1 MDTTPNMWRRFL
13 AAFSKITRHW
23 LIAYAAFAAVFCVQS
38 SYSQEQQNAQKQREE
53 EKDPLANLDP
63 TLRRAVER
71 DPLTLIRIAAL
82 GLKDP
87 AEQGEALT
95 GLVAAFL
102 KRNKPDD
109 AAIELKSI
117 EDKLW
122 LARALLHVSDYEK
135 RQGRLQNSKATL
147 ERALKLASGKQI
159 ERDGG
164 ETIKRLSG
172 RYLALKSYE
181 NATTTAL
188 LIPDRFERVDAL
200 LRIAKT
206 MQDANAKALRK
217 DVQKVLA
224 LTFRITKSIKPD
236 TKDTINTHIRIA
248 EFQASAGDRKGSR
261 KTLVVAEEILKKT
274 TFDGRHTL
282 RADLAA
288 ALVLLND
295 RIAAQE
301 ILRSMPDSTHK
312 SKTIASIA
320 RASAQSG
327 NLEAAVSLFA
337 LAFQEAETINSNDK
351 KYDAITHLITEQ
363 SKVGRLADA
372 FRNAGFISDRRRQ
385 SDALLKMGKVL
396 LQKQKMKEAIKLV
409 DYIPHVGT
417 RTQIFAP
424 VALFYGEKG
433 DRAKASALL
442 ARAMEPTRVNAK
454 PQELAKAL
462 PMIIDV
468 QTRAGL
474 VSMNETLFYRIK
486 KQLDQLPDDPARI
499 LVLTGIAIADARVH
513 RQEAALRS
521 LAAAWRISWLNREN
535 PKYPEILTNLMR
547 AQIEVGEL
555 LQAFDT
561 AARVPESLTLK
572 KPTGQLEAN
581 LNARNQALQRVAV
594 AAAQQGKQRL
604 SLRVVRRIR
613 NSGARAR
620 VYSAIAQAFPTRIP
634 AKTKELVRKQKDD
647 KKVKTLGTTANK
659 GTESKFKGNNKVRD
673 GKETPRKPPS
683 SRPGTPDATAPLPK

>member
-1 MDTTPNMWRRFL
+1 MDTTPNMLRRFL
-13 AAFSKITRHW
+13 AAFSKTARYR

-38 SYSQEQQNAQKQREE
+38 SYSQEQQNAQEQQEE
-53 EKDPLANLDP
+53 EKDPLANLEP
-63 TLRRAVER
+63 SLRRAVEH

-122 LARALLHVSDYEK
+122 LARALLHVSDHEK
-135 RQGRLQNSKATL
+135 RQGRLQNSKTTL
-147 ERALKLASGKQI
+147 GRALKLASGKQI

-164 ETIKRLSG
+164 ETIKRLTG
-172 RYLALKSYE
+172 RYLALKNYE
-181 NATTTAL
+181 NAITTAL
-188 LIPDRFERVDAL
+188 LIPDRFERVGTL

-206 MQDANAKALRK
+206 MQDTNAKALRE
-217 DVQKVLA
+217 DIQKVLA
-224 LTFRITKSIKPD
+224 ITFRITKSIKPD
-236 TKDTINTHIRIA
+236 TKDSINTHIRIA
-248 EFQASAGDRKGSR
+248 EFQASSGDRKGSR
-261 KTLVVAEEILKKT
+261 KTLVYAEEILKKT
-274 TFDGRHTL
+274 SLDGRHAL
-282 RADLAA
+282 RADIAA
-288 ALVLLND
+288 ALVLLKD

-301 ILRSMPDSTHK
+301 ILRSMPDSARQ

-327 NLEAAVSLFA
+327 DLEAAVSLFA
-337 LAFQEAETINSNDK
+337 LAFQEAETINSKDK

-396 LQKQKMKEAIKLV
+396 LKQQKMKEAVKLV

-424 VALFYGEKG
+424 VARFYGEKG

-442 ARAMEPTRVNAK
+442 ARAMEPTKFNAK

-468 QTRAGL
+468 QARVGL

-499 LVLTGIAIADARVH
+499 LVLTGMAIADARVD

-521 LAAAWRISWLNREN
+521 LAAAWRISWLNRQN
-535 PKYPEILTNLMR
+535 PKYSDILTNLMR

-561 AARVPESLTLK
+561 AARVPESPTLK

-594 AAAQQGKQRL
+594 AAARQGKQRL
-604 SLRVVRRIR
+604 SLRAVRRIR
-613 NSGARAR
+613 NSAARAR
-620 VYSAIAQAFPTRIP
+620 VYSAIAQAFPNRNSI
-634 AKTKELVRKQKDD
+634 KTKEIVRKKKDNE
-647 KKVKTLGTTANK
+647 KGKTLGTTAK
-659 GTESKFKGNNKVRD
+659 QSTESTIKDDTKVSI
-673 GKETPRKPPS
+673 GKETLGKPASPK
-683 SRPGTPDATAPLPK
+683 RGTTRAPAPLPK